1 MFPFLLTVCPE
12 QGEIIAHWTSSWRQA
27 KLLFYIYAQKRP
39 PLTFSMDSLRIKI
52 PVDIIQGAKIS
63 SVVNST
69 RGEQLVSINQLISKE
84 LFERINNSIPQ
95 VLKLVL

>member
-1 MFPFLLTVCPE
+1 
-12 QGEIIAHWTSSWRQA
+12 
-27 KLLFYIYAQKRP
+27 
-39 PLTFSMDSLRIKI
+39 MDSLRIKI

-69 RGEQLVSINQLISKE
+69 RGEQLVSINRLISKE